1 MPNMND
7 IADTFGKVDV
17 IAKQHGEVSD
27 LLHSQIEAYVAEY
40 GIAGIL
46 RLVRAGMIW
55 PYGDRIYGY
64 LYRII
69 PVADAG
75 RVENPGWQAI
85 LNSEGITVDNGICYD
100 NGRAVEK
107 LPQRL

>member
-7 IADTFGKVDV
+7 IADTFGKLDAACKAAGV
-17 IAKQHGEVSD
+17 VSD
-27 LLHSQIEAYVAEY
+27 LLDSQVEAYVAEY

-55 PYGDRIYGY
+55 PYGNRIYGY
-64 LYRII
+64 LYRIV
-69 PVADAG
+69 PAADAG

-85 LNSEGITVDNGICYD
+85 LNSEGITVDNGVCYD